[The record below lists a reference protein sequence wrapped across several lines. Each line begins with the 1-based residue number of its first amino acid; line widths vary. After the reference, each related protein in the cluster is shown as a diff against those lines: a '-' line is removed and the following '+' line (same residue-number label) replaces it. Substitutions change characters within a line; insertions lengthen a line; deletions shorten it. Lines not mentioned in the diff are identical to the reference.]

1 MNRFSFTTP
10 LTVEEA
16 ASLLSEHRESRLM
29 AGGVDLVHEMK
40 RGIRSPELVVHLA
53 GIPGLDAIR
62 LGEHTIE
69 IGALA
74 KIQSLESSELV
85 LEHAPLLAA
94 AAREVAT
101 PQLRAMG
108 TVAGNILQRPQCWYY
123 RDPDSFC
130 LRKGGQHCH
139 AVGGDNRYHA
149 ILGGGPC
156 HIVCPSDLAPA
167 LLALGA
173 SVAITGPGGN
183 ERVMPLADLF
193 VGPRI
198 DPHNEHVLA
207 QGEIITRII
216 VPTRGGAGTAAG
228 DSTESVFL
236 KARERTAWDFAL
248 ASVSAV
254 VTRSSDGTVR
264 SASIVLGG
272 VAPNPWVAGE
282 AADSLVGGQLDEASI
297 EAAADTSVRDARPLR
312 DNAYKVD
319 LTQRLVAR
327 ALWQIRSQPD
337 SRRTGD
343 RP

>member
-1 MNRFSFTTP
+1 MNQFSFAAPT
-10 LTVEEA
+10 TVEEA
-16 ASLLSEHRESRLM
+16 ASLLAQTGESRLM

-40 RGIRSPELVVHLA
+40 RGIRSPELVVHLT
-53 GIPGLDAIR
+53 GIADLEAIR
-62 LGEHTIE
+62 LGDHTME

-74 KIQSLESSELV
+74 KIQSLESNELV
-85 LEHAPLLAA
+85 LAHAPLLAA

-139 AVGGDNRYHA
+139 AVSGDNRYHA

-167 LLALGA
+167 LLALDA
-173 SVAITGPGGN
+173 SVAITGPAGG
-183 ERVMPLADLF
+183 ERIVPLADLF
-193 VGPRI
+193 VGPKV
-198 DPHNEHVLA
+198 DPHNEHVLT

-216 VPTRGGAGTAAG
+216 VPTRGGAGTGSG

-248 ASVSAV
+248 ASVSTV
-254 VTRSSDGTVR
+254 VARAADGTVR
-264 SASIVLGG
+264 SASLVLGG
-272 VAPNPWVAGE
+272 VAPNPWIAAE
-282 AADSLVGGQLDEASI
+282 AADSLIGSSLEDASI
-297 EAAADTSVRDARPLR
+297 EAAADISVRDARPLR

-319 LTQRLVAR
+319 LTRRLVTE
-327 ALWQIRSQPD
+327 ALRQIRSLRD
-337 SRRTGD
+337 NRRTGD